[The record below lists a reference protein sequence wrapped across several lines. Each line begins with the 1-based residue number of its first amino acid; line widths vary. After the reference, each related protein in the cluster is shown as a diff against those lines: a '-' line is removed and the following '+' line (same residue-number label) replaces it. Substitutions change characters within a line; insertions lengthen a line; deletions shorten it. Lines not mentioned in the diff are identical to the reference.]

1 MSPTS
6 APRTARALARQE
18 LTSAITDAARTQ
30 LAEVGPAALSVR
42 AVARELGMA
51 SSAVYRY
58 VASRDELLTNLIIV
72 GYTELRHTAGDA
84 DQSVRRRTDF
94 RGRWQA
100 FARAVRRWAL
110 DHPHEYALIYG
121 SPVPGYAAPRTT
133 VEPAIQVL
141 RVLTELLRDIQDHD
155 AAPEPLPVPR
165 ALHTSITGMR
175 EFGEGI
181 SDDLLVR
188 GMMAWGGLLGSISL
202 ELFGHLVGAVDD
214 TDAYAEAVINRLAIV

>member
-1 MSPTS
+1 MSPTP

-18 LTSAITDAARTQ
+18 LTRAITDAARAQ

-42 AVARELGMA
+42 AIARELGMA

-58 VASRDELLTNLIIV
+58 VASRDELLTKLIIV
-72 GYTELRHTAGDA
+72 GYTELGDA
-84 DQSVRRRTDF
+84 ARGADRAVRRRTDF

-100 FARAVRRWAL
+100 FAHAVRRWAL

-133 VEPAIQVL
+133 VEPATQVL
-141 RVLTELLRDIQDHD
+141 LVLTELLRDIQDHG

-165 ALHTSITGMR
+165 VLHTSMAGMR
-175 EFGEGI
+175 EFGDGI

-188 GMMAWGGLLGSISL
+188 GMMSWGGLLGSISL
-202 ELFGHLVGAVDD
+202 ELFGHLVGALDD
-214 TDAYAEAVINRLAIV
+214 TEAYAETVINRLSIV